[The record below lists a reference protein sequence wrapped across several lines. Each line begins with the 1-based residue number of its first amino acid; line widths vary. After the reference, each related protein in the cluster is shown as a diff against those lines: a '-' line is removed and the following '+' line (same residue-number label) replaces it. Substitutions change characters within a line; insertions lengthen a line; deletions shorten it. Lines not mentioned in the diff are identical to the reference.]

1 VDDALLPR
9 LRSIAS
15 TSMSPPPPP
24 PPPPPRGIDDAHERI
39 EAQRESYRV

>member
-1 VDDALLPR
+1 VDDALLLR

-15 TSMSPPPPP
+15 TSMSRPP
-24 PPPPPRGIDDAHERI
+24 PPPPPRGNDDAHERI